1 MLGLSLETLD
11 AASNLAL
18 EEHLCN
24 SLPPGHPGFFLLW
37 QNSPSIIVGRHQCTI
52 EEVNVEQVQRD
63 GLPVIRRMTGG
74 GAVYHDLGNLNFSF
88 MCHAAPGEASR
99 PDFARFLRPVC
110 RALQDVGV
118 TAVISGRNDLEV
130 GGRKISGSGQRR
142 FQGRILHHGTLLVQ
156 ADFARMAAVLTP
168 DAAKLR
174 SRGVRSVRARVGNLA
189 EMWRPGTTMEMLR
202 AALLRHC
209 AAGQASLRPED
220 CAAAAALAEA
230 KYRQW
235 SWNYGA
241 SPPFDEERRQRFD
254 WGSLCVR
261 LSVRQGRIVHCRI
274 FGDFFAMS
282 DVEELEALLTGQSC
296 EPAHLRRL
304 LTRMDW
310 QRWFADADPAAMLE
324 LFAG

>member
-1 MLGLSLETLD
+1 MLGLSFATLD
-11 AASNLAL
+11 AAYNLAL
-18 EEHLCN
+18 EEHLCT
-24 SLPPGHPGFFLLW
+24 SLPLGHPGLFLLW
-37 QNSPSIIVGRHQCTI
+37 QNGPSVIVGRHQCTA
-52 EEVNVEQVQRD
+52 EEVDAAQLQRE
-63 GLPVIRRMTGG
+63 GIPVIRRMTGG

-88 MCHAAPGEASR
+88 ICHARAGEALR

-118 TAVISGRNDLEV
+118 RASISGRNDLEV
-130 GGRKISGSGQRR
+130 DGRKISGSGQRHV
-142 FQGRILHHGTLLVQ
+142 QGRILHHGTLLVQ

-174 SRGVRSVRARVGNLA
+174 SRGVRSVRSRVGNLA
-189 EMWRPGTTMEMLR
+189 DFWQAGTSMDTLR

-209 AAGQASLRPED
+209 STGQASLD
-220 CAAAAALAEA
+220 AQDHAAAAALADA

-235 SWNYGA
+235 SWNHGA

-254 WGSLCVR
+254 WGTICLR

-274 FGDFFAMS
+274 LGDFFAMA
-282 DVEELEALLTGQSC
+282 DVEELESLLTGQSR

-304 LTRMDW
+304 LASLDW
-310 QRWFADADPAAMLE
+310 RHWFVEADPAAMLE